1 LKSHADFETR
11 SAADLKKVGLYAYAR
26 HATTDIICLSYGMGD
41 EEPKL
46 WHPGMDM
53 AVLDRLFD
61 HVRAGGAF
69 YAHNVWFE
77 YEIWNEVGVK
87 KYGFPPLKE
96 EQCYC
101 TMAMAYAM
109 GLPGALEDAA
119 LSMGLHLQKDM
130 AGRALILRMCRPR
143 KVNDDGSIIW
153 WTDADK
159 LERAYEYCKQDVRV
173 ERELAHRLFPL
184 SEKERRVWLLDHR
197 INARGVFVDR
207 ASAIA
212 GSKMAEETKE
222 RCNQELAV
230 LTGGEAKTVSAL
242 IPLKG
247 WLARHG
253 VAVDSLAKRDLADLL
268 DDQSI
273 RGAPRRALELRQ
285 EAGKA
290 STAKLDKML
299 NLMWTDDRIRYMYQY
314 HGAGPGRFA
323 GRGLQPHN
331 MVRDM
336 RKHHEV
342 EQVLQMV
349 REGDHE
355 MIEALFGPPLS
366 EISRALRSF
375 FCAPAGRVI
384 VGGDFANVEGRG
396 QAWFAGEQ
404 WKLDAFVAADEKRG
418 PGLYELAYS
427 RMFSVPVE
435 SVKNPSEERQVGKVS
450 ELAFGYQG
458 GVGSFHTMGKN
469 YNVTVSDAK
478 AEEFKQLWRAAHP
491 KIVKT
496 WYDIQRAAM
505 MALRNPGTAFTCGYP
520 GREATFKVVG
530 SFCWLLLPSGRVICY
545 PYPKILEGD
554 FGPQFTYMTV
564 PDPQARKKGKVID
577 DKMNSGNFVR
587 VGAYGGSFFNNIV
600 QGFSRDLLTD
610 CMLEADARDAEIVLH
625 THDDANVEVD
635 EARAQN
641 AQRLLTQLM
650 NTPPAW
656 AKGLPLKADVHI
668 MKRYGK

>member
-1 LKSHADFETR
+1 MKSHSDFETR

-26 HATTDIICLSYGMGD
+26 HATTDIICLSNGMGD
-41 EEPKL
+41 EEPKI
-46 WHPGMDM
+46 WHPGADM

-77 YEIWNEVGVK
+77 YELWNEVGVK

-101 TMAMAYAM
+101 TMSMAYAM

-130 AGRALILRMCRPR
+130 AGRALILRICRPR

-207 ASAIA
+207 ASAAA

-222 RCNQELAV
+222 RCNQELSV

-247 WLARHG
+247 WLSRHG
-253 VAVDSLAKRDLADLL
+253 VSVDSLAKRDLADLL
-268 DDQSI
+268 DDQGI
-273 RGAPRRALELRQ
+273 QGAPRRALELRQ

-299 NLMWTDDRIRYMYQY
+299 DLMWADDRIRYMYQY
-314 HGAGPGRFA
+314 HGAGTGRWA

-336 RKHHEV
+336 RKPNEV

-375 FCAPAGRVI
+375 FCAPPGRVI
-384 VGGDFANVEGRG
+384 VGGDWANVESRG
-396 QAWFAGEQ
+396 GAWFCGEQ
-404 WKLDAFVAADEKRG
+404 WKLDAFVAQDNKTG
-418 PGLYELAYS
+418 PDVYKLGAS
-427 RMFSVPVE
+427 RLLGIPVE
-435 SVKNPSEERQVGKVS
+435 AVTGEQRQGYGKVPD
-450 ELAFGYQG
+450 LAFLYQG
-458 GVGSFHTMGKN
+458 GVGSGHTMGKT
-469 YNVTVSDAK
+469 YGVIATDAEW
-478 AEEFKQLWRAAHP
+478 EERKQKWRAAHP

-496 WYDIQRAAM
+496 WRDIQQAAM
-505 MALRNPGTAFTCGYP
+505 LAVRNPGTPFTCGYP

-587 VGAYGGSFFNNIV
+587 VGAYGGSFLNTIV
-600 QGFSRDLLTD
+600 QGFSRDILTD
-610 CMLEADARDAEIVLH
+610 GMLEIDSRGGEIVLH
-625 THDDANVEVD
+625 THDDVNVEVE

-641 AQRLLTQLM
+641 AHRLLGQIM
-650 NTPPAW
+650 SAPPAW